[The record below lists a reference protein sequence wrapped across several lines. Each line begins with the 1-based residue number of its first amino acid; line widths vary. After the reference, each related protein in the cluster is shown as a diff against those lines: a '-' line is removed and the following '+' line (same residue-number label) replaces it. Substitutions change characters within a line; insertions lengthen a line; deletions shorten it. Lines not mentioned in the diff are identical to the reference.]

1 MRWKPG
7 NEKRMSMK
15 PGLYEQIVDLVLARE
30 VGGAEGLTRLEVLD
44 ASDSHDYL
52 AQYMHRVLLQGLAQ
66 VQSAPDA
73 STPKE
78 KAASRVR
85 RQVELCNEIIVAL
98 QRDGN
103 ESLADAAVSSDACR
117 LMEVLNDATGRRCH
131 PRPDT
136 PLALGAILTG
146 TRQDPSLVSQLQKEI
161 PSSDRIDV
169 LCSFI
174 KWSGIRILSS
184 ALEAF
189 TARPGS
195 QLRVITTSY
204 MGATDLKAAEFL
216 RVLPNTEVKVSYD
229 SHRTRLH
236 AKAYLFSRATGFGC
250 AYVGSAN
257 ISHAALTDGLEWNVK
272 ISQYEQPFQ
281 WDKVAATFDT
291 YWNDPEF
298 VSYEGPDAKERL
310 QAALAEQHTG
320 GPETDGTFVLPNFD
334 LRPYGFQQEI
344 LDRIAAERELQA
356 RRKHLIVAATGT
368 GKTMIAAFDFKQWW
382 NRRRA
387 EGNQGVPRLLF
398 VAHRE
403 EILQQSMYTFRAVLR
418 DQNFGDIM
426 VGGRR
431 PACLD
436 QLFISIQTYNSQQ
449 MASLVEAE
457 HYDYVVVDEFH
468 HAAAPSY
475 QDLMS
480 HVEPESL
487 LGLTATPERADGL
500 NIGSYFDDH
509 ITAEIRLPDA
519 VNRKLLC
526 PFQYFGIS
534 DSVDY
539 SSLRWQ
545 RGGYVQAE
553 LENLLTGNDV
563 RANLIIEKVGST
575 LLDVKAARGIGFC
588 VSKQHAEYMSRKFE
602 AAGIQSDFLT
612 ADSSPDH
619 RHSVQGRLRNQ
630 EIKFIFVVDLYNEGV
645 DIPEVDTVL
654 FLRPTESLTVFL
666 QQLGRGLRLS
676 DGKDCLTVLDFV
688 GQSHRKYRF
697 DLRLG
702 ALSTDRTRRVKD
714 EFEEGFPHLPA
725 GCSIQF
731 EEKARQYVLQNINQ
745 ALIQNRPRIVQN
757 IASFTADTG
766 IPLSLP
772 NFMQYHRLGIDEI
785 YRRAI
790 WARLCAQAGVR
801 NEFSDP
807 DEMRLTK
814 GLRRIQH
821 IDDRMHIERLTEL
834 LAPDHVADEDL
845 SESDR
850 RRLIML
856 HFSLWGSNGIPKTLK
871 DGHDLLRSNPTL
883 LGELLDLL
891 ALRRDMIST
900 VSPKILLPFSCP
912 LAVHAKYTRDEI
924 LVALGH
930 WTLQR
935 QTSMREGVLHFPD
948 INTDAFFVTLN
959 KAEKHYSPT
968 TMYED
973 YAISDT
979 LFHWQSQSTTSAE
992 SPTGQRYI
1000 NHVSN
1005 GHTILLFVRE
1015 DRKNANGLSEP
1026 YHFLGPATYVNH
1038 VGSRPI
1044 SITWKLKCA
1053 MPARLLRETSRLV
1066 VA

>member
-1 MRWKPG
+1 MQ
-7 NEKRMSMK
+7 
-15 PGLYEQIVDLVLARE
+15 PGLYEQIVNLVLARE
-30 VGGAEGLTRLEVLD
+30 VDGSEGRARFELLD

-52 AQYMHRVLLQGLAQ
+52 AQYMHRVLVQGLAQ
-66 VQSAPDA
+66 VQAAPGA

-98 QRDGN
+98 QRDGI

-117 LMEVLNDATGRRCH
+117 LMEVLDDARGRQSH

-136 PLALGAILTG
+136 PLAMGAILTG

-161 PSSDRIDV
+161 SSADRIDV

-184 ALEAF
+184 SLETF

-195 QLRVITTSY
+195 RLRVITTSY

-216 RVLPNTEVKVSYD
+216 RALPNTEVKVSYD

-236 AKAYLFSRATGFGC
+236 AKAYLFTRETGFGC

-272 ISQYEQPFQ
+272 ISQYEQPYQ
-281 WDKVAATFDT
+281 WGKVAATFDT

-310 QAALAEQHTG
+310 QAALVEQRTG
-320 GPETDGTFVLPNFD
+320 GAETDGTFVLPNFD

-344 LDRIAAERELQA
+344 LDRIVAERELQG

-403 EILQQSMYTFRAVLR
+403 EILRQSMYTFRAVLR

-431 PACLD
+431 PASLD
-436 QLFISIQTYNSQQ
+436 QLFVSIQTYNSQQ

-475 QDLMS
+475 QNLMS
-480 HVEPESL
+480 HVAPDSL

-539 SSLRWQ
+539 SSLKWQ

-575 LLDVKAARGIGFC
+575 LLDAKAARGIGFC
-588 VSKQHAEYMSRKFE
+588 VSKQHAEYMSGKFE
-602 AAGIQSDFLT
+602 AAGIPSSFLT
-612 ADSSPDH
+612 AESPQDH
-619 RHSVQGRLRNQ
+619 RSSVQGRLRNRD
-630 EIKFIFVVDLYNEGV
+630 INFIFVVDLYNEGV

-702 ALSTDRTRRVKD
+702 ALSTDRSRRVKD
-714 EFEEGFPHLPA
+714 ELENEFPHLPA
-725 GCSIQF
+725 GCSVQF
-731 EEKARQYVLQNINQ
+731 ERQARAYVLENIKQ
-745 ALIQNRPRIVQN
+745 ALIQNKPRIVRN
-757 IASFTADTG
+757 IATFTADTG
-766 IPLSLP
+766 IKLSLP
-772 NFMQYHRLGIDEI
+772 NFLQYHRLELDDI
-785 YRRAI
+785 YRRAS
-790 WARLCAQAGVR
+790 WARLCADAGVR
-801 NEFSDP
+801 ESFVEP
-807 DEMRLTK
+807 DESRLTK
-814 GLRRIQH
+814 GLRRLQH
-821 IDDRMHIERLTEL
+821 IDDMAQISKLSELVAADRL
-834 LAPDHVADEDL
+834 ADEHL
-845 SESDR
+845 SESDKLR
-850 RRLIML
+850 MCML
-856 HFSLWGSNGIPKTLK
+856 HVSLWGTSEMPNTVRE
-871 DGHDLLRSNPTL
+871 GHDRLCANPTL
-883 LGELLDLL
+883 RTECLNLM
-891 ALRRDMIST
+891 ALRREAIST
-900 VSPKILLPFSCP
+900 VAPEVALPFNCP
-912 LAVHAKYTRDEI
+912 LQIHAQYTRDEI
-924 LVALGH
+924 LMALGH
-930 WTLQR
+930 WT
-935 QTSMREGVLHFPD
+935 REKQPLMNTGVQHLPD
-948 INTDAFFVTLN
+948 IAADAFFVTLN
-959 KAEKHYSPT
+959 KSEKHYSPT

-973 YAISDT
+973 YAISDR
-979 LFHWQSQSTTSAE
+979 LFHWQSQSRTPAD
-992 SPTGQRYI
+992 SPTGKRYI
-1000 NHVSN
+1000 NHARR
-1005 GHTILLFVRE
+1005 GQTILLFVRE
-1015 DRKNANGLSEP
+1015 NQKNPNGLSDP
-1026 YHFLGPATYVNH
+1026 YHFLGPATYVMH
-1038 VGSRPI
+1038 IGSRPI
-1044 SITWKLKCA
+1044 SITWKLECS